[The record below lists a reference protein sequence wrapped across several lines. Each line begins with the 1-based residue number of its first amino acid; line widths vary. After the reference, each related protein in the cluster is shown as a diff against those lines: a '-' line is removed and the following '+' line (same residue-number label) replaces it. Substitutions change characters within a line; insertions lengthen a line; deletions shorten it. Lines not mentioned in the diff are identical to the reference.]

1 MNSRSRQ
8 IQKLQ
13 ITASIISFMVS
24 ITCCAFVVYQTDKCI
39 KKFIAFPKSTEVSIA
54 KASKHDYPDMS
65 FCDADF
71 RGFENEL
78 SECNLTR
85 NQYDNQHIW
94 HSNVSQECM
103 DPEKLFS
110 KITGKP
116 TDIISEI
123 IIIGFENN
131 VTYLDLDDL
140 GLFEKKFYS
149 KKMYAY
155 SRCFI
160 LKLPPNIEIM
170 EISFYFKTRVDILFY
185 SSKSSLNVDESLI
198 IYSEENSYIK
208 TSIMYDTFQVLDLD
222 GQPCGEYENSR
233 DDCLEREIAQMVME
247 KVGCTSPYQTN
258 QSNICTDPEKGKI
271 AEDTYI
277 KMIHNTSLASILCPK
292 TCKFQTI
299 STKNFQKKK
308 AFLIKKVL
316 QVKFEEFIKV
326 STSSP
331 SYTFLE
337 LMAEVGGY
345 VGLFLG
351 VSINQTIDLLS
362 KLAIITH
369 SFCMKIQV
377 KYFLK

>member
-1 MNSRSRQ
+1 
-8 IQKLQ
+8 
-13 ITASIISFMVS
+13 MVS

-233 DDCLEREIAQMVME
+233 DDCLEREIAKMVME
-247 KVGCTSPYQTN
+247 KVGCISPYQTN
-258 QSNICTDPEKGKI
+258 HSNICTDPEKGKRAQFI
-271 AEDTYI
+271 YFTALGN
-277 KMIHNTSLASILCPK
+277 KSLTSIICPK
-292 TCKFQTI
+292 TCKFQVI
-299 STKNFQKKK
+299 SLSNYEKKTSNFN
-308 AFLIKKVL
+308 FLSKTLKI
-316 QVKFEEFIKV
+316 KFEEFIKV
-326 STSSP
+326 STSSL

-362 KLAIITH
+362 NLAMITH
-369 SFCMKIQV
+369 SFYMKIQV